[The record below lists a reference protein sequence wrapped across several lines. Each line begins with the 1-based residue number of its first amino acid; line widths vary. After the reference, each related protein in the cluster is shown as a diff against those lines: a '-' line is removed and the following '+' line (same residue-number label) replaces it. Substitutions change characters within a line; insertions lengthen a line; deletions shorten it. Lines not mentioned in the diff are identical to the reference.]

1 MSDHNVAWRQG
12 HVLTNDDAHSLNLV
26 VSTQSDKRVVIIS
39 HDCDLANQQES
50 KTEVI
55 IGTIIE
61 KVDPMYARA
70 RHPRFLH
77 LTFLTSTGEKTYIQ
91 IQHADRRE
99 IDSAAFSKINA
110 PDEDF
115 ILSTDEKRGLKQW
128 LAARYGRPA
137 FPNAFENRLRNKI
150 KKKTIE
156 QHIAKILV
164 PASEHLIGVF
174 FDLDEQRDCEL
185 AENEAYI
192 LKISIAYDAIE
203 GGIFARQA
211 AEKTA
216 EALTK
221 LFHEAYGTPDETN
234 EIALEACNAV
244 ADTKITLADLRKVDQ
259 WRVEYISLREN
270 PIGDFMAIGQMS

>member
-1 MSDHNVAWRQG
+1 MSDHNEAWRQG
-12 HVLTNDDAHSLNLV
+12 HVLTHADAHSLNLV
-26 VSTQSDKRVVIIS
+26 ISTQSDERVVVIS
-39 HDCDLANQQES
+39 HDCDLANQNES

-61 KVDPMYARA
+61 KVNPIYARA

-77 LTFLTSTGEKTYIQ
+77 LTFLTSTGEKNYIQ

-99 IDSAAFSKINA
+99 IDRVAFSKINA
-110 PDEDF
+110 ADEDF

-137 FPNAFENRLRNKI
+137 FPNAFENRLRKRI
-150 KKKTIE
+150 KNRTIE
-156 QHIAKILV
+156 QHIAKILES
-164 PASEHLIGVF
+164 ASEHLIGVF

-185 AENEAYI
+185 AENEPYI
-192 LKISIAYDAIE
+192 LKISIVYDAIE
-203 GGIFARQA
+203 GGIVARQA

-216 EALTK
+216 DALIQ
-221 LFHEAYGTPDETN
+221 LFNEAYGTPDKTT

-244 ADTKITLADLRKVDQ
+244 ADTQITLADLRKVDQ
-259 WRVEYISLREN
+259 WRVEYISLREE
-270 PIGDFMAIGQMS
+270 PIGDFIAIG

>member
-12 HVLTNDDAHSLNLV
+12 HVLTHADAHSLNLV
-26 VSTQSDKRVVIIS
+26 VSTQLDKRVVIIS

-61 KVDPMYARA
+61 KVDPIYARA

-77 LTFLTSTGEKTYIQ
+77 LTFSNSTGEKAYIQ

-99 IDSAAFSKINA
+99 IDRAEFSKINA
-110 PDEDF
+110 TVEDF

-137 FPNAFENRLRNKI
+137 FPNAFENRLRKKI
-150 KKKTIE
+150 KNRTIE
-156 QHIAKILV
+156 QHIAKILE
-164 PASEHLIGVF
+164 PASEYLIGVF
-174 FDLDEQRDCEL
+174 FDFDEQRDCEL

-192 LKISIAYDAIE
+192 LKISIVYDAIE
-203 GGIFARQA
+203 GGIVARQA
-211 AEKTA
+211 AENTA
-216 EALTK
+216 EALSQ
-221 LFHEAYGTPDETN
+221 LFDEAYGNPDKTN

-244 ADTKITLADLRKVDQ
+244 ADTQITLADLRKVDQ
-259 WRVEYISLREN
+259 WRVEYISLRED

>member
-1 MSDHNVAWRQG
+1 MSDHNEAWRQG
-12 HVLTNDDAHSLNLV
+12 HVLTHADAHSLNLV
-26 VSTQSDKRVVIIS
+26 VSTPSDERVVVIS
-39 HDCDLANQQES
+39 HDCDLANQHES

-55 IGTIIE
+55 IGTVIK

-77 LTFLTSTGEKTYIQ
+77 LTFLTSAGEKTHIQ

-99 IDSAAFSKINA
+99 IASAAFSNINA
-110 PDEDF
+110 ADEEF
-115 ILSTDEKRGLKQW
+115 ILSSDEKRGLKQW

-150 KKKTIE
+150 KNRTIE
-156 QHIAKILV
+156 QHIAKILE
-164 PASEHLIGVF
+164 PASEHLIDVF

-185 AENEAYI
+185 AENEPYI
-192 LKISIAYDAIE
+192 LKISIVYDAIE
-203 GGIFARQA
+203 GGIVARQA

-216 EALTK
+216 DALTQ
-221 LFHEAYGTPDETN
+221 LFNEAYGTPDKTT

-244 ADTKITLADLRKVDQ
+244 ADTQITLADIRKVDQ
-259 WRVEYISLREN
+259 WRVEYISLRED
-270 PIGDFMAIGQMS
+270 PIGDFIAIG